1 MYKAWK
7 RCYGVGGRGDL
18 ENCAYFWKK
27 PGYAPAL
34 ETETAVSRVWIVA
47 GKDIMD
53 VLGG

>member
-1 MYKAWK
+1 MKTLL
-7 RCYGVGGRGDL
+7 RGWGAGQFRKFIVR
-18 ENCAYFWKK
+18 NSGKK

-34 ETETAVSRVWIVA
+34 ETETAVLIRVWNVA